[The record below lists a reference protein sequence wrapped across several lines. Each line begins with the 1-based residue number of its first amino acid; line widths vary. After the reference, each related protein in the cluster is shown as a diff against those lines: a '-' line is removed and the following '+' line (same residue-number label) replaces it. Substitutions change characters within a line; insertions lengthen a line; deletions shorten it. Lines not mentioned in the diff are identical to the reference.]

1 MTAKKSIS
9 DEDATLNFRVSK
21 ELKAT
26 IVSKAQKENIT
37 SSKYLRNLL
46 EAVHNG
52 SYCHQENLK
61 SEREDFLFSKE
72 FLQLIVWIY
81 RKRENNKRE
90 VEKSSLDRYIM
101 TLKRTD
107 DCLPKSLVS
116 EFDKVLK
123 SLLTVRDS
131 VGYDGDVFDFPKS
144 YSNDKKFNYEK
155 VEKFLLDKNVLEIFI
170 ERGEINIP
178 NTIL

>member
-1 MTAKKSIS
+1 MTTKKSIT

-21 ELKAT
+21 VLKAT
-26 IVSKAQKENIT
+26 IVAKAEKENIT

-46 EAVHNG
+46 ESVHNG
-52 SYCHQENLK
+52 SYCHQDKMK

-72 FLQLIVWIY
+72 FLRLIVWVY

-90 VEKSSLDRYIM
+90 VDKNDLERYIK
-101 TLKRTD
+101 TLKRTENH
-107 DCLPKSLVS
+107 LPKSLVF

-123 SLLTVRDS
+123 NLLVVRDS
-131 VGYDGDVFDFPKS
+131 NGYDGDHFDFSKN

-155 VEKFLLDKNVLEIFI
+155 VEKFLLDENVLEIFI
-170 ERGEINIP
+170 DRGEIAMPNIF
-178 NTIL
+178 L

>member
-1 MTAKKSIS
+1 
-9 DEDATLNFRVSK
+9 
-21 ELKAT
+21 
-26 IVSKAQKENIT
+26 AQQENIT

-46 EAVHNG
+46 EAVHKG

-72 FLQLIVWIY
+72 FLQLIVWMY

-90 VEKSSLDRYIM
+90 VEKCFLERYIK
-101 TLKRTD
+101 TLKRTEN
-107 DCLPKSLVS
+107 CLPKSLVS

-123 SLLTVRDS
+123 SLLIVRDS

-144 YSNDKKFNYEK
+144 YSSDKKFNYEK
-155 VEKFLLDKNVLEIFI
+155 LERFLLEENILE
-170 ERGEINIP
+170 
-178 NTIL
+178 